1 MTVEKCPSIED
12 LHDAKGLFLRD
23 EPRNLFYRIATEL
36 IDITILGNT
45 QLIIYPNCMYHFP
58 MIFFETQI
66 NAD

>member
-36 IDITILGNT
+36 IDIAILGNS
-45 QLIIYPNCMYHFP
+45 
-58 MIFFETQI
+58 
-66 NAD
+66 